1 MNAVE
6 IMDVTKKYGDRVIFD
21 HINMEIREGE
31 MTALIGPSGCGKS
44 TLLNMI
50 GLLEDFSNGKVRI
63 FGKEI
68 PRINSRK
75 ATMLRR
81 NTVNY
86 LFQSSALVGDM
97 TVYQN
102 LMLAMHFVRIS
113 QKEKEIRINRML
125 HEVGLPKM
133 KSAVVNT
140 MSGGEQQMLAM
151 GRALMSKPTLLLLDE
166 PAMGLSPILVNE
178 IFDIIKSIN
187 KDGVTVLL
195 VEQNANKALSIADRA
210 YVLETG
216 NVIVSGKANEV
227 ANNPKVREAYLG

>member
-50 GLLEDFSNGKVRI
+50 GLLEDLSNGKIRI

-68 PRINSRK
+68 PKINSRK

-140 MSGGEQQMLAM
+140 LSGGEQQRVALARTLLKP
-151 GRALMSKPTLLLLDE
+151 GKLILADEPTGALDEKSAERVFLLLRALYVQYKKTVIM
-166 PAMGLSPILVNE
+166 
-178 IFDIIKSIN
+178 
-187 KDGVTVLL
+187 VTHNMEL
-195 VEQNANKALSIADRA
+195 ARKADRVVNLMK
-210 YVLETG
+210 YEG
-216 NVIVSGKANEV
+216 CRG
-227 ANNPKVREAYLG
+227 

>member
-50 GLLEDFSNGKVRI
+50 GLLEDLSNGKIRI

-68 PRINSRK
+68 PKINSRK

-140 MSGGEQQMLAM
+140 RSGGEQQRVALA
-151 GRALMSKPTLLLLDE
+151 GTLLKPGKLILADEPTGALDE
-166 PAMGLSPILVNE
+166 KSAEKVFLLLRDLCVQYKKTVIMVTHNMELAQQTDQVVNLRKYKGNIIL
-178 IFDIIKSIN
+178 
-187 KDGVTVLL
+187 
-195 VEQNANKALSIADRA
+195 
-210 YVLETG
+210 
-216 NVIVSGKANEV
+216 
-227 ANNPKVREAYLG
+227 

>member
-50 GLLEDFSNGKVRI
+50 GLLEDLSNGKIRI

-68 PRINSRK
+68 PKINSRK

-81 NTVNY
+81 NTINY

-140 MSGGEQQMLAM
+140 MSGGEQQRVALA
-151 GRALMSKPTLLLLDE
+151 RTLLKPGKLILADEPTGALDE
-166 PAMGLSPILVNE
+166 KSAEKVFLLLRDLCVQYKKTVIMVTHNMELAQQTDQVVNLRKYKGNIIL
-178 IFDIIKSIN
+178 
-187 KDGVTVLL
+187 
-195 VEQNANKALSIADRA
+195 
-210 YVLETG
+210 
-216 NVIVSGKANEV
+216 
-227 ANNPKVREAYLG
+227 

>member
-1 MNAVE
+1 MNGVE

-50 GLLEDFSNGKVRI
+50 GLLEDLSNGKIRI

-68 PRINSRK
+68 PKINSRK

-140 MSGGEQQMLAM
+140 MSGGEQQRVALA
-151 GRALMSKPTLLLLDE
+151 RTLLKPGKLILADEPTGALDE
-166 PAMGLSPILVNE
+166 KSAEKVFLLLRDLCVQYKKTVIMVTHNMELAQQTDQVVNLRKYKGNIIL
-178 IFDIIKSIN
+178 
-187 KDGVTVLL
+187 
-195 VEQNANKALSIADRA
+195 
-210 YVLETG
+210 
-216 NVIVSGKANEV
+216 
-227 ANNPKVREAYLG
+227 

>member
-50 GLLEDFSNGKVRI
+50 GLLEDLSNGKIRI

-75 ATMLRR
+75 ATTLRR

-140 MSGGEQQMLAM
+140 MSGGEQQRVALA
-151 GRALMSKPTLLLLDE
+151 RTLLKPGKLILADEPTGALDE
-166 PAMGLSPILVNE
+166 KSAEKVFLLLRDLCVQYKKTVIMVTHNMELAQQVDQVVNLRKYKGNMIL
-178 IFDIIKSIN
+178 
-187 KDGVTVLL
+187 
-195 VEQNANKALSIADRA
+195 
-210 YVLETG
+210 
-216 NVIVSGKANEV
+216 
-227 ANNPKVREAYLG
+227 

>member
-50 GLLEDFSNGKVRI
+50 GLLGDLSNGKIRI

-68 PRINSRK
+68 PKINSRK

-140 MSGGEQQMLAM
+140 MSGGEQQRVALA
-151 GRALMSKPTLLLLDE
+151 RTLLKPGKLILADEPTGALDE
-166 PAMGLSPILVNE
+166 KSAEKVFLLLRDLCVQYKKTVIMVTHNMELAQQTDQVVNLRKYKGNIIL
-178 IFDIIKSIN
+178 
-187 KDGVTVLL
+187 
-195 VEQNANKALSIADRA
+195 
-210 YVLETG
+210 
-216 NVIVSGKANEV
+216 
-227 ANNPKVREAYLG
+227 

>member
-50 GLLEDFSNGKVRI
+50 GLLEDLSNGKIRI

-68 PRINSRK
+68 PKINSRK

-140 MSGGEQQMLAM
+140 MSGGEQQRVALA
-151 GRALMSKPTLLLLDE
+151 RTLLKPGKLILADEPTGALDE
-166 PAMGLSPILVNE
+166 
-178 IFDIIKSIN
+178 KSAEKVFLLLRDLCVQYKKTVIM
-187 KDGVTVLL
+187 VTHNMEL
-195 VEQNANKALSIADRA
+195 ARKADRVVNLMK
-210 YVLETG
+210 YEG
-216 NVIVSGKANEV
+216 YRG
-227 ANNPKVREAYLG
+227 

>member
-50 GLLEDFSNGKVRI
+50 GLLEDLSNGKIRI

-68 PRINSRK
+68 PKINSRK

-140 MSGGEQQMLAM
+140 MSGGEQQRVALA
-151 GRALMSKPTLLLLDE
+151 RTLLKPGKLILADEPTGALDE
-166 PAMGLSPILVNE
+166 
-178 IFDIIKSIN
+178 KSAEKVFLLLRDLCVQYKKTVIM
-187 KDGVTVLL
+187 VTHNMELA
-195 VEQNANKALSIADRA
+195 QQADR
-210 YVLETG
+210 
-216 NVIVSGKANEV
+216 V
-227 ANNPKVREAYLG
+227 ANLMKYEGCRG

>member
-1 MNAVE
+1 M
-6 IMDVTKKYGDRVIFD
+6 IDIKGLKKSFGELEVLKGIDQ
-21 HINMEIREGE
+21 HISQGE
-31 MTALIGPSGCGKS
+31 KIVVIGPSGSGKS

-50 GLLEDFSNGKVRI
+50 GLLEDLSNGKITI

-68 PRINSRK
+68 PKINSRK

-140 MSGGEQQMLAM
+140 LSGGEQQRVALA
-151 GRALMSKPTLLLLDE
+151 RTLLKPGKLILADDPTGALDE
-166 PAMGLSPILVNE
+166 KSAEKVFLLLRDLCVQYKKTVIMVTHNMELAQQTDQVVNLRKYKGNIIL
-178 IFDIIKSIN
+178 
-187 KDGVTVLL
+187 
-195 VEQNANKALSIADRA
+195 
-210 YVLETG
+210 
-216 NVIVSGKANEV
+216 
-227 ANNPKVREAYLG
+227 

>member
-50 GLLEDFSNGKVRI
+50 GLLEDLSNGKIRI

-68 PRINSRK
+68 PKINSRK

-140 MSGGEQQMLAM
+140 MSGGEQQRMALA
-151 GRALMSKPTLLLLDE
+151 RTLLKPGKLILADEPTGALDE
-166 PAMGLSPILVNE
+166 
-178 IFDIIKSIN
+178 KSAEKVFLLLRDLCVMYKKTVIM
-187 KDGVTVLL
+187 VTHNMEL
-195 VEQNANKALSIADRA
+195 ARKADRVVNLMK
-210 YVLETG
+210 YEG
-216 NVIVSGKANEV
+216 CRG
-227 ANNPKVREAYLG
+227 

>member
-50 GLLEDFSNGKVRI
+50 GLLEDLSNGKIRI

-68 PRINSRK
+68 PKINSRK

-140 MSGGEQQMLAM
+140 MSGGEQQRVALA
-151 GRALMSKPTLLLLDE
+151 RTLLKPGKLILADEPTGALDE
-166 PAMGLSPILVNE
+166 KSAEKVFLLLRDLCVQYKKTVIMVTHNMELAQQVDQVVNLRKYKGNIIL
-178 IFDIIKSIN
+178 
-187 KDGVTVLL
+187 
-195 VEQNANKALSIADRA
+195 
-210 YVLETG
+210 
-216 NVIVSGKANEV
+216 
-227 ANNPKVREAYLG
+227 

>member
-50 GLLEDFSNGKVRI
+50 GLLEDLSNGKIRI

-68 PRINSRK
+68 PKINSRK

-140 MSGGEQQMLAM
+140 MSGGEQQRMALA
-151 GRALMSKPTLLLLDE
+151 RTLLKPGKLILADEPTGALDE
-166 PAMGLSPILVNE
+166 KSAEKVFLLLRDLCVMYKKTVIMVTHNTELARKADQVVNLMKYE
-178 IFDIIKSIN
+178 
-187 KDGVTVLL
+187 GY
-195 VEQNANKALSIADRA
+195 R
-210 YVLETG
+210 G
-216 NVIVSGKANEV
+216 
-227 ANNPKVREAYLG
+227 

>member
-44 TLLNMI
+44 TLLNII
-50 GLLEDFSNGKVRI
+50 GLLEDFNNGKVRI

-140 MSGGEQQMLAM
+140 MSGGEQQRVALA
-151 GRALMSKPTLLLLDE
+151 RTLLKPGKLILADEPTGALDE
-166 PAMGLSPILVNE
+166 KSAEKVFLLLRDLCVQYKKTVIMVTHNMELAQQTDQVVNLRKYE
-178 IFDIIKSIN
+178 
-187 KDGVTVLL
+187 GC
-195 VEQNANKALSIADRA
+195 R
-210 YVLETG
+210 G
-216 NVIVSGKANEV
+216 
-227 ANNPKVREAYLG
+227 

>member
-44 TLLNMI
+44 TLLNII
-50 GLLEDFSNGKVRI
+50 GLLEDFNNGKVRI

-140 MSGGEQQMLAM
+140 LSGGEQQRVALA
-151 GRALMSKPTLLLLDE
+151 RTLLKPGKLILADEPTGALDE
-166 PAMGLSPILVNE
+166 
-178 IFDIIKSIN
+178 KSAEKVFLLLRDLCVQYKKTVIM
-187 KDGVTVLL
+187 VTHNMELA
-195 VEQNANKALSIADRA
+195 QQADR
-210 YVLETG
+210 
-216 NVIVSGKANEV
+216 V
-227 ANNPKVREAYLG
+227 ANLMKYEGCRRY

>member
-6 IMDVTKKYGDRVIFD
+6 IIDVTKKYGDRVIFD

-44 TLLNMI
+44 TLLNII
-50 GLLEDFSNGKVRI
+50 GLLEDFNNGKVRI

-140 MSGGEQQMLAM
+140 LSGGEQQRVALA
-151 GRALMSKPTLLLLDE
+151 RTLLKPGKLILADEPTGALDE
-166 PAMGLSPILVNE
+166 
-178 IFDIIKSIN
+178 KSAEKVFLLLRDLCVQYKKTVIM
-187 KDGVTVLL
+187 VTHNMEL
-195 VEQNANKALSIADRA
+195 ARKADRVVNLMK
-210 YVLETG
+210 YEG
-216 NVIVSGKANEV
+216 CRG
-227 ANNPKVREAYLG
+227 

>member
-44 TLLNMI
+44 TLLNII
-50 GLLEDFSNGKVRI
+50 GLLEDFNNGKVRI
-63 FGKEI
+63 FRKEI

-140 MSGGEQQMLAM
+140 LSGGEQQRVALA
-151 GRALMSKPTLLLLDE
+151 RTLLKPGKLILADEPTGALDE
-166 PAMGLSPILVNE
+166 
-178 IFDIIKSIN
+178 KSAEKVFLLLRDLCVQYKKTVIM
-187 KDGVTVLL
+187 VTHNMEL
-195 VEQNANKALSIADRA
+195 ARKADRVVNLMK
-210 YVLETG
+210 YEG
-216 NVIVSGKANEV
+216 CRG
-227 ANNPKVREAYLG
+227 

>member
-50 GLLEDFSNGKVRI
+50 GLLEDLSNGKIRI

-68 PRINSRK
+68 PKINSRK

-140 MSGGEQQMLAM
+140 MSGGEQQRVALA
-151 GRALMSKPTLLLLDE
+151 RTLLKPGKLILDDEPTGALDE
-166 PAMGLSPILVNE
+166 KSAEKVFLLLRDLCVQYKKTVIMVTHNMELAQQTDQVVNLRKYKGNIIL
-178 IFDIIKSIN
+178 
-187 KDGVTVLL
+187 
-195 VEQNANKALSIADRA
+195 
-210 YVLETG
+210 
-216 NVIVSGKANEV
+216 
-227 ANNPKVREAYLG
+227 

>member
-50 GLLEDFSNGKVRI
+50 GLLEDLSNGKIRI

-68 PRINSRK
+68 PKINSRK

-140 MSGGEQQMLAM
+140 LSGGEQQRVALA
-151 GRALMSKPTLLLLDE
+151 RTLLKPGKLILADEPTGALDE
-166 PAMGLSPILVNE
+166 KSAEKVFLLLRDLCVQYKKTVIMVTHNMELAQQTDQVVNLRKYKGNIIL
-178 IFDIIKSIN
+178 
-187 KDGVTVLL
+187 
-195 VEQNANKALSIADRA
+195 
-210 YVLETG
+210 
-216 NVIVSGKANEV
+216 
-227 ANNPKVREAYLG
+227 

>member
-50 GLLEDFSNGKVRI
+50 GLLEDLSNGKITI

-68 PRINSRK
+68 PKINSRK

-140 MSGGEQQMLAM
+140 MSGGEQQRVALARTLLKP
-151 GRALMSKPTLLLLDE
+151 GKLILADEPTGALDEKSAERVFLLLRALYVQYKKTVIMVTHNMELAQQADQVVNLRKYK
-166 PAMGLSPILVNE
+166 GNIIL
-178 IFDIIKSIN
+178 
-187 KDGVTVLL
+187 
-195 VEQNANKALSIADRA
+195 
-210 YVLETG
+210 
-216 NVIVSGKANEV
+216 
-227 ANNPKVREAYLG
+227 